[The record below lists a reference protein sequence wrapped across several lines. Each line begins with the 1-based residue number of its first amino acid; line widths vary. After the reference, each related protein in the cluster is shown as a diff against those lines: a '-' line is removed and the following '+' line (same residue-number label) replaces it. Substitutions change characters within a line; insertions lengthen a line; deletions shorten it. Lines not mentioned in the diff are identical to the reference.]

1 MNEKPL
7 YLFKKL
13 KDAKKNPAFVLKNMK
28 DLRSPLVTGT
38 EDKSAAHHPSY
49 AVSQGILYPD
59 PSPSLQQV
67 NPTHLVAPPSHAAR

>member
-28 DLRSPLVTGT
+28 DLRSPLATGT
-38 EDKSAAHHPSY
+38 EDNSAAHHPSS
-49 AVSQGILYPD
+49 AVSQGSPSPD
-59 PSPSLQQV
+59 PPSRH
-67 NPTHLVAPPSHAAR
+67 PTHLTPPSNAAR